1 MNAKTKVVVH
11 CVKLAEGALCQVVN
25 VISEKEKCCISI
37 CG

>member
-1 MNAKTKVVVH
+1 MNAKTKVVAH

-25 VISEKEKCCISI
+25 VISEKEKRYFSI